1 MSNQVLVFNPV
12 KGQLEYLNFAPEAPD
27 DIAHTVLSELR
38 VEANAEVRIESGTE
52 LLVAGAIGSCYLK
65 VTGVITYEV

>member
-12 KGQLEYLNFAPEAPD
+12 KGQLEYLSLAPEAPD
-27 DIAHTVLSELR
+27 DIAHTVLGELR
-38 VEANAEVRIESGTE
+38 VEAGAEVQINDGAE